1 MSKCRPFLYPYN
13 FNVCTTMT
21 LSLNVVKPK
30 KNIFFIPRVK
40 PFLKRLIKIF
50 PGPPSRWAGRIYAGA
65 ARRETATASSDMDT
79 GICRSREAT
88 Y

>member
-30 KNIFFIPRVK
+30 KIFFYP
-40 PFLKRLIKIF
+40 
-50 PGPPSRWAGRIYAGA
+50 
-65 ARRETATASSDMDT
+65 ARKAFFKTAH
-79 GICRSREAT
+79 
-88 Y
+88 